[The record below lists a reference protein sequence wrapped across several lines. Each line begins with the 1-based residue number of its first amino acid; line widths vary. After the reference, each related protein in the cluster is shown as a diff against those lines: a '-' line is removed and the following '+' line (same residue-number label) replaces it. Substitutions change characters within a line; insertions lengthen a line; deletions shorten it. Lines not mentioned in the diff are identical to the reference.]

1 MLPLIALAAPLIGG
15 AMSLAGGAMSMTGGV
30 MAAGSTMA
38 GIAADAASGVIGAAS
53 RLTGGGKSAPEP
65 QAEARAPADQ
75 STSDE
80 QGAKALP
87 PGVKLNK
94 NGVMIQDSGGPGG
107 GRILPGQFGE
117 DGQLKSMDERLDS
130 VTADR
135 SGASPVNQILDY
147 VKVIA
152 ANTARTAMGIGA
164 LMQQSAASTAQD
176 NIEGAKP
183 EPEPPEAKQGM
194 VSKVF
199 GGLRD
204 RMKKINDSLGGVAKF
219 MLKGLGLAGLIYL
232 FKTNEESI
240 TKVVAGIFKFF
251 HNLYKSFDESDDPM
265 GDLMTFLKEKLKDYG
280 NTLVEMFKGFYKET
294 IEPML
299 VEMMS
304 YINNFIEGILFGPKG
319 DEAVSKETSS
329 FFGGGEELDA
339 LSAAN
344 PGKNMGYAGSTRDG
358 DFETTDASGEGNKL
372 DAATRAKTTAAAK
385 KRWNSMYNISRASD
399 WAIQWTGVPFMNAGF
414 GNWDLLESDTNGPL
428 SVRNRLAISAL
439 QSTQPIVN
447 GEILP
452 VEALRNR
459 KLLSEALGLTMGM
472 SDDQRTGVLENAAM
486 ASSARWIQ
494 QNYELGT
501 NSGAQLSGI
510 MNFDDSVASGTLP
523 GVANALTTVSPGLY
537 NYDKFIEGMNTSSTN
552 EFQAMPV
559 SERLDLLRAEA
570 LFYEKASTDSP
581 NSSIFTHDNTMHRL
595 LEPISKA
602 FENGT
607 GNGTVIVDSSSN
619 DNRMT
624 KQGDTINMGLDA
636 HHSDSTARAFHQWY
650 HA

>member
-53 RLTGGGKSAPEP
+53 RLTGGGKSAPES
-65 QAEARAPADQ
+65 EARAPADQ

-107 GRILPGQFGE
+107 GRILPGQFDE
-117 DGQLKSMDERLDS
+117 DGQLKSIDERLDS

-240 TKVVAGIFKFF
+240 TKAVGGIFKFF
-251 HNLYKSFDESDDPM
+251 HNLYKDFKESDDPM
-265 GDLMTFLKEKLKDYG
+265 GDLMKKLKEKFDEIAKKVGDMFMQLVDSIKLYVNEKTGIDFFKISGDTMIAEKLDTKTKDDSTVNAMTRKYSPEAIAAAG
-280 NTLVEMFKGFYKET
+280 DVMGFERLIQEKF
-294 IEPML
+294 PDMPL
-299 VEMMS
+299 A
-304 YINNFIEGILFGPKG
+304 
-319 DEAVSKETSS
+319 EA
-329 FFGGGEELDA
+329 
-339 LSAAN
+339 
-344 PGKNMGYAGSTRDG
+344 
-358 DFETTDASGEGNKL
+358 EGNRMDIY
-372 DAATRAKTTAAAK
+372 DAVE
-385 KRWNSMYNISRASD
+385 SMLITMIKISKSSD
-399 WAIQWTGVPFMNAGF
+399 GRVQWTGVPR
-414 GNWDLLESDTNGPL
+414 DLSGADTNQPL
-428 SVRNRLAISAL
+428 S
-439 QSTQPIVN
+439 TE
-447 GEILP
+447 G
-452 VEALRNR
+452 
-459 KLLSEALGLTMGM
+459 
-472 SDDQRTGVLENAAM
+472 
-486 ASSARWIQ
+486 IQ
-494 QNYELGT
+494 IPT
-501 NSGAQLSGI
+501 II
-510 MNFDDSVASGTLP
+510 M
-523 GVANALTTVSPGLY
+523 
-537 NYDKFIEGMNTSSTN
+537 
-552 EFQAMPV
+552 
-559 SERLDLLRAEA
+559 
-570 LFYEKASTDSP
+570 
-581 NSSIFTHDNTMHRL
+581 
-595 LEPISKA
+595 
-602 FENGT
+602 
-607 GNGTVIVDSSSN
+607 
-619 DNRMT
+619 
-624 KQGDTINMGLDA
+624 
-636 HHSDSTARAFHQWY
+636 
-650 HA
+650 